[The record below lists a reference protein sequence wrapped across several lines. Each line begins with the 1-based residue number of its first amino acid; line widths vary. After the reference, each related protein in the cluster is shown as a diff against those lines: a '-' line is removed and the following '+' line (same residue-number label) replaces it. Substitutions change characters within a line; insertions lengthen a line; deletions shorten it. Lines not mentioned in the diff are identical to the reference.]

1 MHEVGILL
9 KLRHDS
15 VVKLYETFETRRHIM
30 LVMEL
35 CAGGDLLNFV
45 RKRKKMDEPL
55 AKVLFKQ
62 IIEGIGYIHSKS
74 ILHRDIKLDNILL
87 DGKGKVKIADFGVS
101 KSVKKGEVMYE
112 QSGTP
117 AYIAPEIIR
126 DKGYKGFKA
135 DLWSAGVVL
144 YALLTGTV
152 PFKANN
158 MKDLHQQILNARYNM
173 KEDISPDAQNLI
185 RGLLN
190 IDPKKRLSVNQVL
203 QHKWMNG
210 VDALSTDIFNDNEK
224 EVIRSE
230 FTYNDPSR
238 FNRNERIKLEEEPWD
253 CFTELNLDSMNQTM
267 RNVSEKSLILAPFN
281 STMSDV
287 DAFFK
292 SVLAMAPMETKKDV
306 LKFAARCR
314 DQDRQYEINN
324 NAELDNGVYHKFV
337 YSTKDENE
345 NKNQGR
351 DGEEALLSRN
361 ASRAKLEEKKGTD
374 SSEDLTKARDGGKK
388 GKKDQS
394 IIAERE
400 ALKADIRRI
409 QKKGGKNGGIAL
421 KSSDSE
427 DFNLAESNG
436 SKFSVNIGEYYALQK

>member
-1 MHEVGILL
+1 MGSSYKQGFINATRENTKLRTESQDGKQKRKGSAVGGDYADQRPKRREKTEGQVKIGYSINITQEAMRIGKLPTEKVARNMAKGIYNEDGSMKNSNNTQVSPRIQEMIQLSSKIKEAFSKKDDAPETTTDFYRAGKMLGRGAFGKVNLGMHKLTRKLVAIKSINKEYLSEEKQRSKIMHEVGILL
-9 KLRHDS
+9 RLRHDS

-101 KSVKKGEVMYE
+101 KIVKKGEVMCE

-158 MKDLHQQILNARYNM
+158 MKDLH
-173 KEDISPDAQNLI
+173 
-185 RGLLN
+185 
-190 IDPKKRLSVNQVL
+190 
-203 QHKWMNG
+203 
-210 VDALSTDIFNDNEK
+210 
-224 EVIRSE
+224 
-230 FTYNDPSR
+230 
-238 FNRNERIKLEEEPWD
+238 
-253 CFTELNLDSMNQTM
+253 
-267 RNVSEKSLILAPFN
+267 
-281 STMSDV
+281 
-287 DAFFK
+287 
-292 SVLAMAPMETKKDV
+292 
-306 LKFAARCR
+306 
-314 DQDRQYEINN
+314 
-324 NAELDNGVYHKFV
+324 
-337 YSTKDENE
+337 
-345 NKNQGR
+345 
-351 DGEEALLSRN
+351 
-361 ASRAKLEEKKGTD
+361 
-374 SSEDLTKARDGGKK
+374 
-388 GKKDQS
+388 
-394 IIAERE
+394 
-400 ALKADIRRI
+400 
-409 QKKGGKNGGIAL
+409 
-421 KSSDSE
+421 
-427 DFNLAESNG
+427 
-436 SKFSVNIGEYYALQK
+436 